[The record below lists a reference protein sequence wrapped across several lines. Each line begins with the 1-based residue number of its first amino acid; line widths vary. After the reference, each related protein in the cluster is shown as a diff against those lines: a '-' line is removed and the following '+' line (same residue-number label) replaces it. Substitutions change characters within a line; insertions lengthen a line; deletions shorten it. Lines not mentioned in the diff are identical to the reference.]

1 MRPKLA
7 NQVCDCVIARVAI
20 GAPPNGQE
28 KRRASTSTCATGCKK
43 RRGSLPN
50 INSSAMPCR
59 HEKKI
64 TVKMYPGMEMY
75 HIQAKVGK
83 NQPRPSENP
92 ATNDCRA
99 DVAFCET
106 L

>member
-1 MRPKLA
+1 M
-7 NQVCDCVIARVAI
+7 
-20 GAPPNGQE
+20 
-28 KRRASTSTCATGCKK
+28 
-43 RRGSLPN
+43 
-50 INSSAMPCR
+50 
-59 HEKKI
+59 
-64 TVKMYPGMEMY
+64 TVKKYPGIEMN

-106 L
+106 LWKMPRPMKTKGHHPHGGVAKAMQRPATTLRACTNRLGNFTVSSLV